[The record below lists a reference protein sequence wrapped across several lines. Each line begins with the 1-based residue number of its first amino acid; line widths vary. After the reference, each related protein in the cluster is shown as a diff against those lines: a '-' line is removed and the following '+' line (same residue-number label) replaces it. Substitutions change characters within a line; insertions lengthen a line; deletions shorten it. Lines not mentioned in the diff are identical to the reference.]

1 MDQIELARL
10 LVNVEGSDREDLLA
24 RHAELAGESLA
35 WELKAIYDQEEARNP
50 VYANQ
55 AAVALAALARV
66 RSEPKVVALADWL
79 AGMMALDAGEFD
91 AALQRLE
98 AAEQGFERIQ
108 ERHLAAQ
115 TRVSKLRAQA
125 ITGCFEEAIQT
136 GQQALAVFLE
146 ANDQLAA
153 GKIEQNLGNL
163 HYILDEYQAAEK
175 LYRSAR
181 QRYEIINDN
190 KQLIQIDNCLAL
202 ALTSQHRFKEAQDM
216 YAQASQQAE
225 AAGEQVTQAEIES
238 NQGTLALYQGAYDQ
252 ALEYLERSRRRYS
265 SLGMS
270 GRAAIADQELAEA
283 YVELNLIPEA
293 ISIFERIL
301 PVLKEGEMQV
311 EWARACLYYAR
322 ARLAQG
328 NFSAATH
335 LLAQAEQ
342 AYREA
347 GNTFGVA
354 SVRLVEAMAHHAQ
367 GAYPLAESVAAEAET
382 SFAAVN
388 AWGQHCLA
396 RWLRGDS
403 ARRLG
408 EVQKAEGLLK
418 QALQDAEQWQA
429 APVAVRCLISSA
441 LLASAQGDLAQAE
454 TAFKAAIQRIEAMR
468 APLPADEFRTA
479 FLADKLT
486 PYIELVRMCLADGS
500 PTRWDE
506 AFEYAEKA
514 RSRALVDMLTGALP
528 ASPSPEDE
536 YDRRL
541 FERMQ
546 KLREELNWYYNQV
559 HRPDEDTASRGGEL
573 MEAHLNAIRE
583 REVQIAEITLQLQQ
597 SGSSIFAIQES
608 FDVDQFRLALDDD
621 TVLVEYFSLDSSLLA
636 FVVSS
641 ASIEVV
647 HLPVSEQEIET
658 ALTQFH
664 FQLGALK
671 YGAKHLAQHLET
683 LIQRT
688 QHHLLTLYDGLVL
701 PIEQYLGD
709 RRVVFVPYRAL
720 HYIPFHA
727 LYDGSQYLVERYEV
741 SYAPSAAVLHHCLN
755 TPRRPLQ
762 RAVLVGVSDERNPQV
777 KDEVLALS
785 ALFSNPVTLIDA
797 EATLPAL
804 HQHTRHADLL
814 HMACHGQF
822 RPDNPLF
829 SSLQLGDGWLTVR
842 DAYRLNLDC
851 DLLTLSA
858 CETGLNA
865 FSPGDELLGMARGFL
880 AAGAPAL
887 LVSLWIVDDKATAS
901 LMVDFYTSLRE
912 GAGPAAALRT
922 AQRRQMQRTSHP
934 YFWAPFALMGRW

>member
-10 LVNVEGSDREDLLA
+10 LVNVAGIEREGLLS
-24 RHAELAGESLA
+24 RYPDLAGESLA
-35 WELKAIYDQEEARNP
+35 WELKAIYDQEESRNP

-55 AAVALAALARV
+55 AVGALETLARV
-66 RSEPKVVALADWL
+66 ASEPTVVALADWL
-79 AGMMALDAGEFD
+79 AGMMALDAGEFE

-98 AAEQGFERIQ
+98 AAEHGFERMH

-115 TRVSKLRAQA
+115 TRVSKLRALA
-125 ITGCFEEAIQT
+125 ITGCFEQAILT
-136 GQQALAVFLE
+136 GQQALAVFIE

-163 HYILDEYQAAEK
+163 HYILDQYQAAEK

-181 QRYEIINDN
+181 QRYEIVNDR

-202 ALTSQHRFKEAQDM
+202 ALTSQHRFEEAQDM
-216 YAQASQQAE
+216 YAQASQRAE
-225 AAGEQVTQAEIES
+225 EDGEQVTQAEIES

-252 ALEYLERSRRRYS
+252 ALEYLERSRRRYTV
-265 SLGMS
+265 LGMS
-270 GRAAIADQELAEA
+270 GRSAIADQELAEA
-283 YVELNLIPEA
+283 YLELNLIPEA
-293 ISIFERIL
+293 VSIFERIL
-301 PVLKEGEMQV
+301 PALQEGEMQA
-311 EWARACLYYAR
+311 EWARACLYFAR

-328 NFSAATH
+328 NHSAAQE
-335 LLAQAEQ
+335 LLFQAEA

-347 GNTFGVA
+347 GNTFGLA

-367 GAYPLAESVAAEAET
+367 GTYALAESCAAEAES
-382 SFAAVN
+382 SFAAIN

-408 EVQKAEGLLK
+408 ELQKAGDLLN
-418 QALQDAEQWQA
+418 QAFQEAEQWQA
-429 APVAVRCLISSA
+429 APVAVRSLISSG
-441 LLASAQGDLAQAE
+441 LLASTQGNLVQAE
-454 TAFKAAIQRIEAMR
+454 ATFKTAIQRIEVMR

-500 PTRWDE
+500 PSRWDE

-528 ASPSPEDE
+528 ASPSAEDE
-536 YDRRL
+536 YDKRL
-541 FERMQ
+541 LERMQ

-597 SGSSIFAIQES
+597 SGSSIFAIQEP

-636 FVVSS
+636 FVVTS

-683 LIQRT
+683 LIHRT

-709 RRVVFVPYRAL
+709 RRLVFVPYRSL
-720 HYIPFHA
+720 HYIPFHS
-727 LYDGSQYLVERYEV
+727 LYDGRHYLIERYEV
-741 SYAPSAAVLHHCLN
+741 SYAPSAAVLHHCLKI
-755 TPRRPLQ
+755 PRRPLQ
-762 RAVLVGVSDERNPQV
+762 QAVLVGVSDERNPQI
-777 KDEVLALS
+777 KDEILTLRS
-785 ALFSNPVTLIDA
+785 LFTHPVTLIDS
-797 EATLPAL
+797 EATQLAL
-804 HQHTRHADLL
+804 AEHAKHADLL

-865 FSPGDELLGMARGFL
+865 FSPGDELLGMIRGFL
-880 AAGAPAL
+880 AAGAPSL
-887 LVSLWIVDDKATAS
+887 LVSLWIVDDEATAS
-901 LMVDFYTSLRE
+901 LMVDFYTSLKE
-912 GAGPAAALRT
+912 GASPAAALRN
-922 AQRRQMQRTSHP
+922 AQRRQMQTTPHP